1 MAAAVFL
8 PPTQLI
14 DFYPVGQ
21 SELTP
26 LCAMGIAIH
35 DMPGE
40 RSYMFA
46 PPNKQG
52 FATVLQARLEAAH

>member
-1 MAAAVFL
+1 
-8 PPTQLI
+8 
-14 DFYPVGQ
+14 
-21 SELTP
+21 
-26 LCAMGIAIH
+26 MGIAIH